1 MTTVYWLIGAAVLL
15 LIEIGTV
22 SLTSIWFAG
31 GAIAAAIASALGLS
45 MILQVAVFIVV
56 SIVLLVLTRPAAVKL
71 LNSKIEKTNAD
82 ALVGRKCRVA
92 ATIDPTVPSG
102 TIIINDVEWSARPV
116 DGESVILEGTEVTIW
131 EISGVKLM
139 VEPVNK
145 EETK

>member
-1 MTTVYWLIGAAVLL
+1 MTTVYWLTGAAVLL

-71 LNSKIEKTNAD
+71 LNSQIEKTNAD

-116 DGESVILEGTEVTIW
+116 DGESVILEGTEVTIR

>member
-116 DGESVILEGTEVTIW
+116 DGESVILEGTEVTIR

>member
-1 MTTVYWLIGAAVLL
+1 MTTVYWLTGAAVLL

-45 MILQVAVFIVV
+45 MILQVAVFIAV

-71 LNSKIEKTNAD
+71 LNSQIEKTNAD

-116 DGESVILEGTEVTIW
+116 DGESVILEGTEVTIR

>member
-1 MTTVYWLIGAAVLL
+1 MTTVYWLTGAAVLL

-116 DGESVILEGTEVTIW
+116 DGESVILEGTEVTIR